1 VAVTERKIVDGK
13 GVPVIGNEIDTD
25 AIIPARFMK
34 CVTFE
39 GIEKYVFFDERF
51 DDAGNEK
58 VHAFNEPKYKSGSI
72 LIVNNNFGC
81 GSSREH
87 APQALM
93 RFCMRGIIGQSFAE
107 IFHGNCTSLG
117 IPAVIATAQ
126 QIETLQSVVASTPD
140 IEIRID
146 LESKTVTYGDTE
158 IDIEIPEAMRQA
170 LVNAQWD
177 STSQLIVNETAIKA
191 KAKSIPYLNN
201 FTS

>member
-1 VAVTERKIVDGK
+1 MAVTERKIVDGK